1 MGKKSLKNYK
11 KQQKADALT
20 KRLFQRTV
28 VSDGNNLINHF
39 KGDFDAA
46 LLYCLEKKLDD
57 DLFDYI
63 YHCQIE
69 QDKSVEET
77 LQNIERRIDECA
89 SDVAVDF
96 QMYSEQRCL
105 DLAVNVSGS
114 DISDLVMYIARKKLF
129 PQSMTNEKEEEN
141 EEEENEE
148 EENEE
153 EENEK
158 DEIKWTELTMK

>member
-11 KQQKADALT
+11 KQEKADALT
-20 KRLFQRTV
+20 KCLFQRTV

-63 YHCQIE
+63 YHCQIDH
-69 QDKSVEET
+69 DKSVEET

-129 PQSMTNEKEEEN
+129 PQSITDEKDDENMGNEEEN
-141 EEEENEE
+141 EEGNEE
-148 EENEE
+148 EDEN
-153 EENEK
+153 N
-158 DEIKWTELTMK
+158 EIKWTELTIK